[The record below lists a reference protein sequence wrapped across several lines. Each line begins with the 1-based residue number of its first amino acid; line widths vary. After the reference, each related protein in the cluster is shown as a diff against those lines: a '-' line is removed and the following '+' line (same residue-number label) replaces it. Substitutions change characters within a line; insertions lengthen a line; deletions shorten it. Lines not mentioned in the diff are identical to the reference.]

1 MIVQGANV
9 VSVMIDLMIGQMV
22 LPERET
28 VEDPMVEIVGESLV
42 IGGLIGILLPGDPL
56 MMSSVSMRT
65 VGILMAPGVQG
76 GVAGVEALQ
85 RGHPL
90 PVVALQPRE
99 DRRQLGTLALA
110 RLPMNGAVYAA
121 CEWPTPEWS
130 GMSNEDKLEHLGEIA
145 ARDAAI
151 RARDILR

>member
-1 MIVQGANV
+1 MTVQGANV

-28 VEDPMVEIVGESLV
+28 VEDPMVEIVGVRLV
-42 IGGLIGILLPGDPL
+42 IGGLTGILPHRGLL
-56 MMSSVSMRT
+56 VKSSLSMRIA
-65 VGILMAPGVQG
+65 GILVAPGVIG

-99 DRRQLGTLALA
+99 DHRRLGTLALA
-110 RLPMNGAVYAA
+110 RLPMNGALSTQYARGH
-121 CEWPTPEWS
+121 T
-130 GMSNEDKLEHLGEIA
+130 
-145 ARDAAI
+145 
-151 RARDILR
+151 